1 MLASSPELEDPLPP
15 KMPRFRVALS
25 PSAPEIVPFWG
36 SGEAGFGREDRDSGF
51 LSSRRPAARSSTWC
65 GRRPIVRRCE
75 GLKEAEGSSGDVALG
90 SLSLPSLV
98 VSAGAPVDS

>member
-51 LSSRRPAARSSTWC
+51 FELEEASRPIKHVVRPAADRAAMR
-65 GRRPIVRRCE
+65 GPERGGGIER
-75 GLKEAEGSSGDVALG
+75 
-90 SLSLPSLV
+90 
-98 VSAGAPVDS
+98 